1 MIKFLLWPRTSQCPE
16 FNDRDSARSQ
26 GDQEAK
32 EKIKI
37 ETLRNQEV
45 LGSNRTQLFLVS
57 PVLIFKFFFP
67 SLRFALIAFDL
78 NRLVFIDLS
87 VSPLS

>member
-1 MIKFLLWPRTSQCPE
+1 VLSELSFIFFLLTGLRPGPE

-57 PVLIFKFFFP
+57 PVLIFKFF
-67 SLRFALIAFDL
+67 S
-78 NRLVFIDLS
+78 
-87 VSPLS
+87 